1 MIWFKILTKEIL
13 RICDGYVLSKLVST
27 VFFPGHPKSDPYW
40 PSIFRGSWRYS
51 LSRIWHGQGHKVSTI
66 QTGITSMAHFA
77 TDMESRHSLW
87 RSSFWVA
94 LGAPVAN
101 NWKHPRTRHRFQTNI
116 EKVWT
121 FKRWRRCWRCRCNP
135 WCCGCCAQRGSMD
148 QSHPPWK
155 YWNTPIRWFQIDVLS
170 PITKRWF
177 PGGCLMLGD
186 DGDPQSICYC

>member
-1 MIWFKILTKEIL
+1 MCCQNSYQLFFSLGTPNLTHTDL
-13 RICDGYVLSKLVST
+13 AFSAAAGVTR
-27 VFFPGHPKSDPYW
+27 FPGSDMVRVTR
-40 PSIFRGSWRYS
+40 FRRY
-51 LSRIWHGQGHKVSTI
+51 STI
-66 QTGITSMAHFA
+66 QTAITSMAHFA
-77 TDMESRHSLW
+77 TDMESRHSLC
-87 RSSFWVA
+87 RSSFRVA

-101 NWKHPRTRHRFQTNI
+101 NWKHSRNRHRFQTNI

-155 YWNTPIRWFQIDVLS
+155 YWNTSIRWFQIDVLS